1 VQGKFS
7 KKEGEKTLSFKNR
20 VFMDKL
26 DASLMRYH
34 LMSQLRQFDRYLHRH
49 NIEHV
54 HEHINDYEGIVRVPK
69 KEKTQ

>member
-1 VQGKFS
+1 
-7 KKEGEKTLSFKNR
+7 
-20 VFMDKL
+20 MDKL
-26 DASLMRYH
+26 DASLTTHH